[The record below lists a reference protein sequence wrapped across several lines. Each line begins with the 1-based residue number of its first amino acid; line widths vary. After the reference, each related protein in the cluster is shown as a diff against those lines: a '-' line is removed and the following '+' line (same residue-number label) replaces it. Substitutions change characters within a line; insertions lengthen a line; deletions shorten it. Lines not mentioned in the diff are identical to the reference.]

1 MSHSRVL
8 AHFVSHKGYAKSTQL
23 NLSVATDN
31 FFILFLT
38 LQNQIEENNWK
49 NSNASEKFEEN
60 KFGNFLKRQKQENKF
75 KRNRL
80 KKMNLKFWQNKWEK
94 FRTRQKQIE
103 ENKWEKFFLK
113 KISCIFFK
121 NFSDASETFLIYF
134 LQHVSYASEIFS
146 LIFFHLFLTQSEFI
160 YFIHLFS
167 SKFFLTRQKYYFH
180 LFSSICFWRVRNF
193 PH

>member
-1 MSHSRVL
+1 MQQTI
-8 AHFVSHKGYAKSTQL
+8 F
-23 NLSVATDN
+23 LSCFWRFKTRLKKITEK
-31 FFILFLT
+31 ILT
-38 LQNQIEENNWK
+38 HQK
-49 NSNASEKFEEN
+49 NFEEN
-60 KFGNFLKRQKQENKF
+60 KFGNFLKRQTQENKF

-80 KKMNLKFWQNKWEK
+80 KKINLKFWQNKWEI

-113 KISCIFFK
+113 KISCIFLK

-134 LQHVSYASEIFS
+134 LQHVSCASEIFS
-146 LIFFHLFLTQSEFI
+146 LIFFNLFLTQSEFI

>member
-1 MSHSRVL
+1 MLSLFKQFFRYFFKSKLMS
-8 AHFVSHKGYAKSTQL
+8 STSLFRGQM
-23 NLSVATDN
+23 TN
-31 FFILFLT
+31 FGRI
-38 LQNQIEENNWK
+38 
-49 NSNASEKFEEN
+49 
-60 KFGNFLKRQKQENKF
+60 
-75 KRNRL
+75 RNRL
-80 KKMNLKFWQNKWEK
+80 KRINDNF
-94 FRTRQKQIE
+94 
-103 ENKWEKFFLK
+103 FFLK

-121 NFSDASETFLIYF
+121 NFSDASETFFIYF

>member
-1 MSHSRVL
+1 MQQTI
-8 AHFVSHKGYAKSTQL
+8 F
-23 NLSVATDN
+23 LSCFWRFKTRLKKITEK
-31 FFILFLT
+31 ILT
-38 LQNQIEENNWK
+38 HQK
-49 NSNASEKFEEN
+49 NFEEN

-121 NFSDASETFLIYF
+121 NFSDASETFFIYF

-146 LIFFHLFLTQSEFI
+146 LIFFNLFLTQSEFI

-167 SKFFLTRQKYYFH
+167 SKFFLTRQKYHSH

>member
-1 MSHSRVL
+1 MLSLFKQFFRYFFKSKLMS
-8 AHFVSHKGYAKSTQL
+8 STSLFRGQM
-23 NLSVATDN
+23 TN
-31 FFILFLT
+31 FGRI
-38 LQNQIEENNWK
+38 
-49 NSNASEKFEEN
+49 
-60 KFGNFLKRQKQENKF
+60 
-75 KRNRL
+75 RNRL
-80 KKMNLKFWQNKWEK
+80 KRINDNF
-94 FRTRQKQIE
+94 
-103 ENKWEKFFLK
+103 FFLK

-121 NFSDASETFLIYF
+121 NFSDASETFFIYF

-167 SKFFLTRQKYYFH
+167 SKFFLTRQKYDFH

>member
-1 MSHSRVL
+1 MAKVIFLIIFLIILLSLFKQFFRCFFNSKLMS
-8 AHFVSHKGYAKSTQL
+8 STSLFRGQM
-23 NLSVATDN
+23 TN
-31 FFILFLT
+31 FGRI
-38 LQNQIEENNWK
+38 
-49 NSNASEKFEEN
+49 
-60 KFGNFLKRQKQENKF
+60 
-75 KRNRL
+75 RNRL
-80 KKMNLKFWQNKWEK
+80 KRINDN
-94 FRTRQKQIE
+94 
-103 ENKWEKFFLK
+103 FFLK

-121 NFSDASETFLIYF
+121 NFSDASETFFIYF

-167 SKFFLTRQKYYFH
+167 SKFFLTRQKYHSH